1 MRDSYLAPFVRI
13 CMEPKGPRDQLLRG
27 DFESAAG
34 DLIGFSAR
42 MEQQQKRIVDERKSL
57 AEAKPPQTLEDKVD
71 EWAKKAVSTYA
82 DQIRA
87 GGRHAGPREA
97 ADKAVDEVWRDSGA
111 IGILLEGASSG
122 PGLAEVT
129 YQLGLCKHEKAEQP
143 GAHGHAAAP
152 AWGEQGPGPGG
163 PGLRDGVDGRPGLVE
178 KVRRRPSGRSPNR
191 PSTCPGRAAAVR
203 QMHTH
208 AQAIIGDWKGALAT
222 CDDAREPPL
231 EPLEPLAALYHAQQ
245 LKKAHAAD
253 MH

>member
-1 MRDSYLAPFVRI
+1 MSASFGQESGSCATSCPLRYRAGCRRAERPAQPQV
-13 CMEPKGPRDQLLRG
+13 LRG

-34 DLIGFSAR
+34 DLVRLRLQRTHGAATESAS
-42 MEQQQKRIVDERKSL
+42 VDERKSL

-87 GGRHAGPREA
+87 EEGGTPAQRQA

-111 IGILLEGASSG
+111 IRILLEGASSG

-129 YQLGLCKHEKAEQP
+129 YQLGLCKHEKAEQA

-178 KVRRRPSGRSPNR
+178 KVRRRPSGRSAE
-191 PSTCPGRAAAVR
+191 PSFDLPGPGGGGAPDVR
-203 QMHTH
+203 
-208 AQAIIGDWKGALAT
+208 LP
-222 CDDAREPPL
+222 RR
-231 EPLEPLAALYHAQQ
+231 
-245 LKKAHAAD
+245 
-253 MH
+253 